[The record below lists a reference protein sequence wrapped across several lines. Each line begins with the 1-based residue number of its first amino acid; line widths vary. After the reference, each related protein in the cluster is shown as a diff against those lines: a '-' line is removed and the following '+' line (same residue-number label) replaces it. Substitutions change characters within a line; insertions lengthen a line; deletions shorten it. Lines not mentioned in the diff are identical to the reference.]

1 MKMIVQEPTKLAQM
15 EDKPEQ
21 GSINMELSQQ
31 NTQFCSLLK
40 FRTSGCLYINTMVL
54 EPLDVMNGKLQLD
67 R

>member
-21 GSINMELSQQ
+21 GSIKMELSQQ

-40 FRTSGCLYINTMVL
+40 FCTSGCLYIGTIVL
-54 EPLDVMNGKLQLD
+54 QPLDVMNGKLQLN